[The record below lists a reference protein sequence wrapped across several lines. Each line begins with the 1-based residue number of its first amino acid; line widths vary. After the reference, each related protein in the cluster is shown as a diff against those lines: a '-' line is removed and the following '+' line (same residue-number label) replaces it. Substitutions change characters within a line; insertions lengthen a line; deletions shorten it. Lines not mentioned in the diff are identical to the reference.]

1 MTTYFI
7 IPARRDSK
15 GVPHKNREL
24 VPNTIQTIPKECHH
38 QIILTTNDKKIIENI
53 KETQI
58 KIRERPEHLATDTTP
73 MKDVIVDIVE
83 SFALKP
89 SDTVVVL
96 YPTYPDRTFNDI
108 LSALHF
114 YKKYSL
120 DSMLCKK
127 NIKTHP
133 YLCMV
138 STDNLFAKPLIEHQL
153 YRRQDYPDCFEIC
166 HFVTILRVGALER
179 LNNQLMYDKTGFYKI
194 EDKLNVDYLKDYE
207 KFKMGQK
214 NE

>member
-1 MTTYFI
+1 
-7 IPARRDSK
+7 
-15 GVPHKNREL
+15 
-24 VPNTIQTIPKECHH
+24 
-38 QIILTTNDKKIIENI
+38 
-53 KETQI
+53 
-58 KIRERPEHLATDTTP
+58 

-108 LSALHF
+108 LLALRF

-138 STDNLFAKPLIEHQL
+138 NTDNLFAKPLIDHQL

-166 HFVTILRVGALER
+166 HFVTILRVGVIKR
-179 LNNQLMYDKTGFYKI
+179 LNNQLMYDKTRS
-194 EDKLNVDYLKDYE
+194 
-207 KFKMGQK
+207 
-214 NE
+214 